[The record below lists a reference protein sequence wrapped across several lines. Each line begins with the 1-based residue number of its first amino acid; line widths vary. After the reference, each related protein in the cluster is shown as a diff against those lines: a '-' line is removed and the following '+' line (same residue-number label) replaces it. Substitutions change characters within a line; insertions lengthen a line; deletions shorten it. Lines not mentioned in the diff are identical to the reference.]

1 MADILPCSGARGL
14 PSQPANNVHFGPGV
28 HSVGGGLLL
37 GEADSGVVVSG
48 EGPGI
53 TVLTGGTALPP
64 WTVARDATTG
74 RPLWSAPL
82 AAASHPRRLGRAA
95 HAARRAGGR
104 GRGRG
109 RAVPLRASVH
119 GSLRR
124 DVVQPRLCSGP
135 EAHSIVY
142 RAGQVQGTG
151 YYNQGDVLVTLFHCW
166 TATTHRIA
174 SIAPSNSTLTVASP
188 PEPHVE
194 TFLTASMQAGS
205 GS

>member
-1 MADILPCSGARGL
+1 MRSTAFPWAVVVLSAIWSGVHPVEVPVPSTSYISTEGDDARGNGSRTRPWRTYSRARARGL

-82 AAASHPRRLGRAA
+82 AAASHPDGTAELHTQLFVQG
-95 HAARRAGGR
+95 GGGWGR
-104 GRGRG
+104 GRV
-109 RAVPLRASVH
+109 VPLRASVLLDR
-119 GSLRR
+119 SR
-124 DVVQPRLCSGP
+124 PSG
-135 EAHSIVY
+135 
-142 RAGQVQGTG
+142 RCR
-151 YYNQGDVLVTLFHCW
+151 GD
-166 TATTHRIA
+166 R
-174 SIAPSNSTLTVASP
+174 
-188 PEPHVE
+188 
-194 TFLTASMQAGS
+194 
-205 GS
+205 

>member
-1 MADILPCSGARGL
+1 MG
-14 PSQPANNVHFGPGV
+14 
-28 HSVGGGLLL
+28 
-37 GEADSGVVVSG
+37 
-48 EGPGI
+48 
-53 TVLTGGTALPP
+53 
-64 WTVARDATTG
+64 W
-74 RPLWSAPL
+74 
-82 AAASHPRRLGRAA
+82 
-95 HAARRAGGR
+95 
-104 GRGRG
+104 G
-109 RAVPLRASVH
+109 RAVSLRASVH

-151 YYNQGDVLVTLFHCW
+151 YYNQDDVLVTLFHCW

-174 SIAPSNSTLTVASP
+174 SIAPLNSTLTVASP

-205 GS
+205 VS